1 MKHTYFRQYIDDLN
15 GVFTD
20 SREEHA
26 KILKAMKDAEAKAEK
41 ARSDRSLSQER
52 KQIAE
57 LELREAKQVFKKSM
71 EELSKNTDAKIK
83 AIRADLEADSAEY
96 LSIDTSKVD
105 AVTLNLINSGIMN
118 ANDYRKLAND
128 NWNNATVLRL
138 IASKFKD
145 AGENKDMRVIC
156 ERANRFCNPTARM
169 QVFDGAVDLIRRT
182 LPTDGTDGN
191 RMAQLWTDEGG
202 FDSYSST
209 MAQYDQFSDSFQ
221 GV

>member
-1 MKHTYFRQYIDDLN
+1 MKHTYFRNYIVDLD
-15 GVFTD
+15 GVFKD

-26 KILKAMKDAEAKAEK
+26 KILKTMKDAEAKAEK

-128 NWNNATVLRL
+128 NWNNPTILRL
-138 IASKFKD
+138 IASKGKD
-145 AGENKDMRVIC
+145 SKDMDLRVLC

-182 LPTDGTDGN
+182 LPTDGSDGN

-202 FDSYSST
+202 FDSYEST
-209 MAQYDQFSDSFQ
+209 MSQYDQFTDSFQ

>member
-1 MKHTYFRQYIDDLN
+1 MKHTYFRNYIVDLD
-15 GVFTD
+15 GVFKD

-57 LELREAKQVFKKSM
+57 LELREAKQVFRKSM

-128 NWNNATVLRL
+128 NWNNPTILRL
-138 IASKFKD
+138 IASKGKD
-145 AGENKDMRVIC
+145 AKDMDLRVLC

-182 LPTDGTDGN
+182 LPTDGSDGN

-202 FDSYSST
+202 FDSYEST
-209 MAQYDQFSDSFQ
+209 MSQYDQFTDSFQ